1 MYLFSSN
8 IAYAG
13 LDSFLT
19 SVNNQIINPLINLL
33 FALAVA
39 YFLYGVFE
47 FISNQDNEEKK
58 TTGKSHMIWGV
69 VGITI
74 MIGVWGILTFI
85 INTFE
90 IKGIKPE
97 TNEVK
102 LNDYNPVFPPTRQ

>member
-1 MYLFSSN
+1 
-8 IAYAG
+8 
-13 LDSFLT
+13 
-19 SVNNQIINPLINLL
+19 
-33 FALAVA
+33 
-39 YFLYGVFE
+39 
-47 FISNQDNEEKK
+47 
-58 TTGKSHMIWGV
+58 
-69 VGITI
+69 